1 MRLALSFAVALAVA
15 SPVPADGD
23 MLVICSGGGVR
34 LVLQPAGSTPVP
46 ERTPCDSKACHALTS
61 RRLLVRGS

>member
-1 MRLALSFAVALAVA
+1 
-15 SPVPADGD
+15 

-34 LVLQPAGSTPVP
+34 LVLQPADGTPVP